1 LKAGV
6 TPGCVRPSVGIKH
19 IDDIIAYIDQDFKMD
34 LKILL
39 HQTYSAKNYVVVL

>member
-39 HQTYSAKNYVVVL
+39 HQIYSAKNYAVVL